1 MAERKQREITSSGY
15 TKTSFF
21 FNTVFNTVLSSI
33 LLACSFPFFIII
45 SLVILTKEG
54 GRPIFY
60 KGIRIGLNKVPFT
73 MYKFRTLSRDAEN
86 AIGAQLLTQKVASD
100 KKLLTDFGKFLRATR
115 LDELPQLFNILK
127 ADMDFLGPRPERP
140 SVYEK
145 LCKNI
150 KGYDKRFQIK
160 PGLIGYSQL
169 FTPHSS
175 PKKIR
180 ALIDNRFLMKK
191 QNFIWDFFIII
202 YTIFIVMFRIVKNSA
217 GYIWNNII
225 KNKIL
230 GYNEKRLLERI
241 KQDKATVYLASR
253 TNDEKNFFEKA
264 KLIDINE
271 EAIIAYTET
280 DLPRNDLNLRMETEY
295 KNMFG
300 KRKRL
305 KVAVCQGTVYRKIEL
320 NSRPFKYAYV
330 IKYTPVSPLN
340 YYMVHQYFLHESF
353 IY

>member
-1 MAERKQREITSSGY
+1 MAERKEREFTKSGY
-15 TKTSFF
+15 SKASLF
-21 FNTVFNTVLSSI
+21 FNTGFNIVLSSI
-33 LLACSFPFFIII
+33 LIACSFPFFIII
-45 SLVILTKEG
+45 SLIILINEG

-86 AIGAQLLTQKVASD
+86 VIGAQLLTQKVASD

-191 QNFIWDFFIII
+191 QNFTGDFLIII
-202 YTIFIVMFRIVKNSA
+202 YTIFIIVFRIVYNTA

-230 GYNEKRLLERI
+230 GYNEKRRLERI
-241 KQDKATVYLASR
+241 KLDNATVYLSNR
-253 TNDEKNFFEKA
+253 TNDGKSFVKKA

-271 EAIIAYTET
+271 EAT
-280 DLPRNDLNLRMETEY
+280 
-295 KNMFG
+295 
-300 KRKRL
+300 
-305 KVAVCQGTVYRKIEL
+305 CQGTVYKKIEL
-320 NSRPFKYAYV
+320 NNRPFKYAYV
-330 IKYTPVSPLN
+330 IEYTPVSPLN
-340 YYMVHQYFLHESF
+340 YYMVHQYFLRESV